1 MHITKS
7 QEWSKSSP
15 KIFWGEIAPSD
26 HVVQI
31 YEDHEVFL
39 DTLAGFVGDGIN
51 SGDCIVVIA
60 RTENLKALE
69 ERLKAHA
76 VNVKSLISE
85 NQYIAIDA
93 HEALET
99 FMVDGW
105 PNEEKFRVFVSN
117 VLKKAYKKDR
127 PVRAFG
133 EMVALL
139 WEQGHHGATVN
150 LEHLWNAFLA
160 TESFKLFCAYPKSG
174 FTQNPEESMVHICSS
189 HSIMIDGN
197 KDSSEILY
205 QRLGTI
211 AI

>member
-1 MHITKS
+1 MHIKN
-7 QEWSKSSP
+7 QKWSKTSP

-31 YEDHEVFL
+31 YEDQEIFL

-60 RTENLKALE
+60 RAVNLKALE
-69 ERLKAHA
+69 ERLNAHA
-76 VNVKSLISE
+76 VNVKLLISE

-93 HEALET
+93 LEALEK

-105 PNEEKFRVFVSN
+105 PNEEKFRTFVAN
-117 VLKKAYKKDR
+117 ILKKAYKKGR
-127 PVRAFG
+127 SVRAFG

-150 LEHLWNAFLA
+150 LEHLWNTFLT

-174 FTQNPEESMVHICSS
+174 FTQNPDESMVHICSS
-189 HSIMIDGN
+189 HSIMIDAN
-197 KDSSEILY
+197 KNSSEILY
-205 QRLGTI
+205 QKLGTI